1 MDWASADGQKDKE
14 SKTVATADMSMIFP
28 QKFDLSRVYPKCRI
42 PDDRKAVL

>member
-28 QKFDLSRVYPKCRI
+28 QKFDFI
-42 PDDRKAVL
+42 EGVLNFV